1 MCGADRSCVIVACV
15 VAVAYKT
22 VSVCRLPNERSR
34 ATFRKSVARRQPPI
48 FHRNDSRP
56 PTNDTSL
63 HAAAGAARTR
73 MERSKDDLA
82 RLVGSLLAPPELRH
96 ACATQMPVFAN
107 GSSVGDWSVCCAALR
122 RSSSAGLSPDPCLVA
137 SIGIGGQWLLEDALA
152 YAGCTVHAFDPT
164 IKLRASHEAHASAMR
179 SAGFRTHFHFEGLS
193 GHSSD
198 TLQGSRSG
206 SKSTGGHRRLQADR
220 SAYGAIDPERLVP
233 LDTLLG
239 RMAPA
244 RARQRIDVLKIDCEG

>member
-1 MCGADRSCVIVACV
+1 MHCMCGADRSCVIVACV

-82 RLVGSLLAPPELRH
+82 RLVGSLLAPPELRR

-107 GSSVGDWSVCCAALR
+107 GSSVGDWSVLLR
-122 RSSSAGLSPDPCLVA
+122 RSPPLVERRD
-137 SIGIGGQWLLEDALA
+137 L
-152 YAGCTVHAFDPT
+152 
-164 IKLRASHEAHASAMR
+164 
-179 SAGFRTHFHFEGLS
+179 
-193 GHSSD
+193 
-198 TLQGSRSG
+198 SRSLP
-206 SKSTGGHRRLQADR
+206 GGLNRNRRAVAARGRSCLRGLHRPRL
-220 SAYGAIDPERLVP
+220 
-233 LDTLLG
+233 
-239 RMAPA
+239 
-244 RARQRIDVLKIDCEG
+244 

>member
-1 MCGADRSCVIVACV
+1 MHCMCGADRSCVIVACD

-22 VSVCRLPNERSR
+22 VSVCRLPNEREVEV
-34 ATFRKSVARRQPPI
+34 ATFRKSVAKK
-48 FHRNDSRP
+48 
-56 PTNDTSL
+56 
-63 HAAAGAARTR
+63 AAHFSHHSMPQRAQHEREYILY

-82 RLVGSLLAPPELRH
+82 RLVGSLLAPPELRR

-198 TLQGSRSG
+198 TPQGSRSG
-206 SKSTGGHRRLQADR
+206 SKSTSGHRRLQADR